1 MTRVLSPISFLESGT
16 FLLIAVIPIAAR
28 KSHEEALA
36 VRKQT
41 GDKQTAAETETALAR
56 LAIDEVTPPTRETVI
71 RKCKEQFHQDQQA
84 DDELAASIVLIDALI
99 AESKLPEAESEAER
113 TKPLADKSG
122 NALFRWQYELM
133 SARAQGLTGHFAV
146 ASAQLERVLRSAH
159 DHQFVGLE
167 FETRLAMAELKN
179 KAGQPVAARAEWLSL
194 ENAARKNGFGLHRK
208 PGSFPAAMLA
218 NKRSLPISAF
228 AVAVRTEKLLDP
240 VAAWTFP
247 SLPQTSRNSFQLMP
261 PCK

>member
-1 MTRVLSPISFLESGT
+1 LNDLGEVARRRGELEKALTTFEQAKAVAQEADDKSALAYILSGIGDVLADRGDL
-16 FLLIAVIPIAAR
+16 IAAR

-41 GDKQTAAETETALAR
+41 GEKQTAAETETALAR
-56 LAIDEVTPPTRETVI
+56 LAIDEGHAADAETVI

-99 AESKLPEAESEAER
+99 AESKLPEAELEAER

-146 ASAQLERVLRSAH
+146 ASAQLEKVLRSAH

-179 KAGQPVAARAEWLSL
+179 RAGQPVAARAEWLSL
-194 ENAARKNGFGLHRK
+194 ENAARKNGFGLIA
-208 PGSFPAAMLA
+208 SQA
-218 NKRSLPISAF
+218 RSRRDA
-228 AVAVRTEKLLDP
+228 RE
-240 VAAWTFP
+240 
-247 SLPQTSRNSFQLMP
+247 
-261 PCK
+261 